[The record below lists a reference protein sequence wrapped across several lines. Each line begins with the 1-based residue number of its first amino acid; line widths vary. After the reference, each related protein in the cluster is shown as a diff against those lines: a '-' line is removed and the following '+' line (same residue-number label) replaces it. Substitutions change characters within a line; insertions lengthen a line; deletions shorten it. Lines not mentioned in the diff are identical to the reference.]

1 MQNSRTIAVPTVRGR
16 NLCATYAP
24 SLGPGCHCRQL
35 QVCPIPGQGTRAGRT
50 LGTSWH
56 CFPDPLCPL
65 EWQFGKDSPKNGLR
79 EQSSRKCCDR
89 AWQTLAGHRQENDK
103 RMTRV
108 VRSFN
113 ILEHEKLCCRGC
125 GYSKVSFFRNCETE
139 VEQVAAEK
147 FSPTLLLHTFHIF
160 HAADSRS
167 HFVISGKLVH

>member
-1 MQNSRTIAVPTVRGR
+1 
-16 NLCATYAP
+16 
-24 SLGPGCHCRQL
+24 
-35 QVCPIPGQGTRAGRT
+35 
-50 LGTSWH
+50 
-56 CFPDPLCPL
+56 
-65 EWQFGKDSPKNGLR
+65 
-79 EQSSRKCCDR
+79 
-89 AWQTLAGHRQENDK
+89 
-103 RMTRV
+103 MTRV

-160 HAADSRS
+160 HAADSRP